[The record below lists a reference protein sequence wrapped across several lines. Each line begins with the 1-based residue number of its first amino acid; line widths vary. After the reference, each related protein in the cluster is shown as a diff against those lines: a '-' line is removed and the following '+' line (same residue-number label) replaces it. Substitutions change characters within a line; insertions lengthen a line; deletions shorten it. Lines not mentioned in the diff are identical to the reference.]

1 MFLSHFVFSQN
12 LKMSQKNMARKSPNV
27 LKEARNQTSH
37 LGPATNIRMS
47 FSILK
52 NSGMLKKKKISEWVS
67 VSIKQ
72 EVANLEKSISLI
84 PSS

>member
-12 LKMSQKNMARKSPNV
+12 LKKSQKNMPRKSPNV
-27 LKEARNQTSH
+27 LKEARNQRSH

-52 NSGMLKKKKISEWVS
+52 SSGMLKKKKISEWVS

-84 PSS
+84 PSN